1 MLIIL
6 TTHVYGEVNVQEWGR
21 EQSHVNINIE
31 N

>member
-6 TTHVYGEVNVQEWGR
+6 TTHVYGELKKQDAGP
-21 EQSHVNINIE
+21 EQSHVNVNTE